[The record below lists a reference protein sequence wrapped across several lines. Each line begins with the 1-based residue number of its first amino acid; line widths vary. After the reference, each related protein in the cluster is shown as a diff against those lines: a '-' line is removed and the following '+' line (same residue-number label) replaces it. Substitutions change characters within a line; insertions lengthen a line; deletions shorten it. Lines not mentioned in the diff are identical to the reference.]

1 MAETKPFD
9 NGLYCNF
16 DASTTKAIAGADL
29 ILSVFD
35 STGSKLLAIPGQ
47 QGLKINRSSDS
58 VEVSSKDTV
67 GSWKSK
73 IAGMKEWSIDTD
85 GAYIPD
91 TDAHKE
97 LEKAF
102 MEGTP
107 VCLKVTDRKKKR
119 GIFGGLG
126 VVTDYTIEAPH
137 DDMATFS
144 LSVEGNGALTNLLDT
159 ETPSDSAQGSDTSFP
174 TDEEG

>member
-1 MAETKPFD
+1 MAENFD

-35 STGSKLLAIPGQ
+35 STGAKLLAIPGQ

-137 DDMATFS
+137 DDLATFS
-144 LSVEGNGALTNLLDT
+144 LSIEGNGALTNLLDQT
-159 ETPSDSAQGSDTSFP
+159 VPSDESTTSESP
-174 TDEEG
+174 STDE